1 MFSAYLLCH
10 LRDSKLRNK
19 CSLFQ
24 GKCTSF
30 LHSPRC
36 SSFSW
41 HQLQKREL
49 LDSAISEMVYRGNSQ
64 SHTQSG
70 APHSPKS
77 IVCISLEHMCSV
89 LTWFRTPCLSMS
101 KESDKAC
108 SHSICGGLAPNVLKT
123 SWEQAVLWD
132 LRSTIQMKVLEKH
145 IQTG

>member
-1 MFSAYLLCH
+1 MHIYCAIWEILSWGINVHYFKGSAHHSSIPQGVLLSH
-10 LRDSKLRNK
+10 GINYK
-19 CSLFQ
+19 
-24 GKCTSF
+24 
-30 LHSPRC
+30 
-36 SSFSW
+36 
-41 HQLQKREL
+41 KREL

-77 IVCISLEHMCSV
+77 IVCISLEHMCSA